1 MNDERQKF
9 FVRFISPSFI
19 FHLSFSM
26 NFLPKLC
33 CVTFV
38 LLVGCTSIPTV
49 NLKPTNSRQLIQVE
63 FGRAFFSPSESGDD
77 RIVLVSDPI
86 DQPTE
91 AASGDALAVATSP
104 PIWQVLLIQLHW
116 RTSASPKEDSLVANN
131 AVLHWYVY
139 GKPTSTGVGV
149 LHYVG
154 SGSVSVSTNS
164 TGADVVIN
172 HADLKLADQHGE
184 IHDPFQAF
192 QIKTSFRAQTDPA
205 RLNQSLDDVE
215 KAISQADHHDTTPA
229 TQP

>member
-1 MNDERQKF
+1 
-9 FVRFISPSFI
+9 
-19 FHLSFSM
+19 M
-26 NFLPKLC
+26 NFLPRLW
-33 CVTFV
+33 CVTLV

-49 NLKPTNSRQLIQVE
+49 NLKPINSRQLIKME
-63 FGRAFFSPSESGDD
+63 FGRAFFAPGESGDD

-91 AASGDALAVATSP
+91 AAPGDALAVATSP

-139 GKPTSTGVGV
+139 GKPTSTGMGV
-149 LHYVG
+149 LHYIG
-154 SGSVSVSTNS
+154 SGSVSVSTDS

-172 HADLKLADQHGE
+172 HADLKLAERHGD

-192 QIKTSFRAQTDPA
+192 QIKTDFRAETDPA
-205 RLNQSLDDVE
+205 RLNQSMDDVE
-215 KAISQADHHDTTPA
+215 KAISQADQRTTAAA
-229 TQP
+229 TLP